1 MTNTTISDQ
10 QVMINF
16 AIEQVFQEIAKLNMN
31 VFDTWYEKLH
41 NDRGEIEEKFTL
53 ATFTLMLKDFENLYK
68 ENLHKV

>member
-1 MTNTTISDQ
+1 MTNSTDSDQ

-31 VFDTWYEKLH
+31 VFDTWYVKLH
-41 NDRGEIEEKFTL
+41 NGYEEIEEEFNL

-68 ENLHKV
+68 ENLRKV